1 MNPFQN
7 STCSSI
13 LSRVLL
19 GASLLLATGC
29 ASVSVVPTQP
39 VAASLAKPSQLYV
52 KPFDTTTG
60 KWEKATAGETARRQ
74 INDTLTAH
82 LESRLGEIVPTT
94 VVGADMPTSGW
105 LITGNYVRVNPGDK
119 WARMMI
125 GLGAG
130 GSKLELE
137 VRVYDLAASATS
149 PAMVFKTTGG
159 TNQQGRMSTF
169 NNATE
174 DDVDRTAREIRDYL
188 RKQIEAMGS

>member
-1 MNPFQN
+1 MNSRLN
-7 STCSSI
+7 SVHSM
-13 LSRVLL
+13 LARVAV
-19 GASLLLATGC
+19 GASLLLLAGC

-39 VAASLAKPSQLYV
+39 ASTALSKPSHIYV

-60 KWEKATAGETARRQ
+60 KWEKATSGETARKQ
-74 INDTLTAH
+74 INDTLTAQ

-94 VVGADMPTSGW
+94 VVGAETPTEGW
-105 LITGNYVRVNPGDK
+105 LVTGNYIRVNPGDK

-137 VRVYDLAASATS
+137 VRVYDLARSATT
-149 PAMVFKTTGG
+149 PATVFKTTGG
-159 TNQQGRMSTF
+159 SNQQGGMSTF

-174 DDVDRTAREIRDYL
+174 DDVDRSVREIRDYL
-188 RKQIEAMGS
+188 RKIVDGAGA